1 MKPDLT
7 GTRIVL
13 RTIGPQDAADLF
25 EIYGNPLTMEF
36 ASEACFTSPAMVVQM
51 MASVVQLE
59 QTDES
64 LEWAIVERESN
75 KVIGTCGLHSFS
87 EAGHCCEVGC
97 LLNAAYWR
105 RGFMSEA
112 LGLLFAHASTL
123 GVTRLTADIDADNVR
138 SIAPCLKAGLQGA
151 CGALSAHDPV
161 CLTRGQRHNPL
172 ASQAV
177 VARISH
183 KKTGTQGFRFFSFQP
198 RLVNQQ
204 IKPGF

>member
-36 ASEACFTSPAMVVQM
+36 ASDPCFTSPTMMAQM
-51 MASVVQLE
+51 MASVVRLE
-59 QTDES
+59 QTGES
-64 LEWAIVERESN
+64 LEWAIVEREDN

-87 EAGHCCEVGC
+87 EVGC

-123 GVTRLTADIDADNVR
+123 GVTCLTADINADNVR
-138 SIAPCLKAGLQGA
+138 SIALFEKLGFKAHAG
-151 CGALSAHDPV
+151 
-161 CLTRGQRHNPL
+161 RYQRMLPF
-172 ASQAV
+172 V
-177 VARISH
+177 
-183 KKTGTQGFRFFSFQP
+183 
-198 RLVNQQ
+198 
-204 IKPGF
+204 

>member
-7 GTRIVL
+7 GTRVVL

-36 ASEACFTSPAMVVQM
+36 ASDPCFTSPTMVAQL
-51 MASVVQLE
+51 MASVVRLE
-59 QTDES
+59 QTGES
-64 LEWAIVERESN
+64 LEWAIVERKSN

-138 SIAPCLKAGLQGA
+138 SIALFEKLGFKAHAG
-151 CGALSAHDPV
+151 
-161 CLTRGQRHNPL
+161 RYQRMLPF
-172 ASQAV
+172 V
-177 VARISH
+177 
-183 KKTGTQGFRFFSFQP
+183 
-198 RLVNQQ
+198 
-204 IKPGF
+204 

>member
-36 ASEACFTSPAMVVQM
+36 ASDPCFTSPTMVAQL
-51 MASVVQLE
+51 MASVVRLE
-59 QTDES
+59 QTGES
-64 LEWAIVERESN
+64 LEWAIVERKSN

-138 SIAPCLKAGLQGA
+138 SIALFEKLGFKAHAG
-151 CGALSAHDPV
+151 
-161 CLTRGQRHNPL
+161 RYQRTLPF
-172 ASQAV
+172 
-177 VARISH
+177 I
-183 KKTGTQGFRFFSFQP
+183 
-198 RLVNQQ
+198 
-204 IKPGF
+204 

>member
-7 GTRIVL
+7 GRRIVL

-36 ASEACFTSPAMVVQM
+36 ASEPCFTSPTMVAQM
-51 MASVVQLE
+51 MASVVRLE
-59 QTDES
+59 QTGES
-64 LEWAIVERESN
+64 LEWAIVELESN

-112 LGLLFAHASTL
+112 LRLLFTHAGTL

-138 SIAPCLKAGLQGA
+138 SIALFEKLGFKAHAG
-151 CGALSAHDPV
+151 
-161 CLTRGQRHNPL
+161 RYQRTLPF
-172 ASQAV
+172 V
-177 VARISH
+177 
-183 KKTGTQGFRFFSFQP
+183 
-198 RLVNQQ
+198 
-204 IKPGF
+204 